1 LTASPNSDLPPDSTP
16 DPNEPEAKPDRSG
29 FEALG
34 LPAQIIGTLNSLGY
48 SKPTPI
54 QSEAIPP
61 LLAGRDLLG
70 QAATGTGKTAA
81 FALPVLAGLDGHP
94 DAGSPSA
101 LILVPTRELAV
112 QVQKATQQYARGT
125 GASVLAVFGGQPIG
139 RQLGPLKRGVDI
151 VVATPGRAIDHIRRK
166 SLKTDKVRVLVLD
179 EADEMLDMGFAEEL
193 EAILE
198 GVPESRQTMLLSATM
213 PARIESIAK
222 RHMNDPV
229 RVRIKRENSE
239 AADGPR
245 IRQTAHIVTR
255 HNKSAAL
262 ARVLDLEQPESAIV
276 FCRTRHE
283 VDQLT
288 ETLGNRGYR
297 ADALH
302 GGMTQEQRDRV
313 MGKLRSGST
322 QLLVATD
329 VAARGLD
336 VDHLTHV
343 FNYGLPTAP
352 EQYVHRIGRVGR
364 AGRTGIAITIAE
376 PREKR
381 HIKAIQRLTKAPFPV
396 EELPTVAALK
406 KKRLEQ
412 TRTALAEEL
421 GKADRDLAPFRAAV
435 ESLAAK
441 FEPAEVAAAA
451 LKLAHEASGRPVD
464 ESEIAP
470 VAAPKKGK
478 RPPVSNGRPAGKNA
492 ASGKDWSPGKNGA
505 GVRNRPPGKPGHR
518 AKNQPAG
525 DSTRLFFSV
534 GRSAS
539 VTPKDLVGAIANE
552 GGISGRQIG
561 AIEVKENFSLVDVP
575 SDSAAGVI
583 KSMRATRI
591 KGRKA
596 TIRLE
601 RF

>member
-1 LTASPNSDLPPDSTP
+1 MTEAFTETTP
-16 DPNEPEAKPDRSG
+16 DLVREESATGRAG
-29 FEALG
+29 FESLG
-34 LPAQIIGTLNSLGY
+34 LPGQILGTLKSLGY
-48 SKPTPI
+48 SQPTPI
-54 QSEAIPP
+54 QSQAIPP

-81 FALPVLAGLDGHP
+81 FALPVLAGLDGQP

-151 VVATPGRAIDHIRRK
+151 VVATPGRAIDHIRRG
-166 SLKTDKVRVLVLD
+166 SLKTGKVRVLVLD
-179 EADEMLDMGFAEEL
+179 EADEMLDMGFADEL

-198 GVPESRQTMLLSATM
+198 GMPESRQTMLLSATM
-213 PARIESIAK
+213 PPRIESIAK

-229 RVRIKRENSE
+229 RIRIKRDDGDT
-239 AADGPR
+239 AAGPQ
-245 IRQTAHIVTR
+245 IRQTAHLVTR

-262 ARVLDLEQPESAIV
+262 ARVLDMEEPESAIV

-288 ETLGNRGYR
+288 ETLSNRGYR

-313 MGKLRSGST
+313 MGRLRSGST
-322 QLLVATD
+322 QLLIATD

-343 FNYGLPTAP
+343 FNYGLPVSP

-381 HIKAIQRLTKAPFPV
+381 HIKAIQHLTKAPFPV

-406 KKRLEQ
+406 QKRLEQ
-412 TRTALAEEL
+412 TEAALAAEL
-421 GKADRDLAPFRAAV
+421 GKSDQDLKTFRAAV
-435 ESLAAK
+435 ESLSSE
-441 FEPAEVAAAA
+441 FEPAEIAAAA
-451 LKLAHEASGRPVD
+451 LKLAHEASGRPID

-470 VAAPKKGK
+470 AKAPKKGK
-478 RPPVSNGRPAGKNA
+478 RPPVSNGRPAGDSRYA
-492 ASGKDWSPGKNGA
+492 GKNGA
-505 GVRNRPPGKPGHR
+505 AGKNRPPGKPGQR

-583 KSMRATRI
+583 KSMRSTRI